1 MNNDEYKISAKQIKM
16 LQTLY
21 HRAGMDEETRRDM
34 LYNLT
39 NGRTDSTK
47 ELTAFEAKTLISR
60 LVPKAQESD
69 QEHLDASTGAIMN
82 KFDKKNDPANT
93 KPEDHPLATQFD
105 NKNRLCLKI
114 DYSKP
119 WAERYDQ
126 LMGFPSNEE
135 EINAQAVIVLRA
147 IYLLSL
153 EISFLNKGYDSTD
166 HDEIMINRAK
176 LSKWTRE
183 KTVYKKNITQMTL
196 YELQGVKKQLE
207 AIAAKERKKEQMV
220 TVNQ

>member
-21 HRAGMDEETRRDM
+21 HRACLDEDTRREM
-34 LYNLT
+34 LHNLT

-47 ELTAFEAKTLISR
+47 DLTALEAKTLISR
-60 LVPKAQESD
+60 LVPEAQASE
-69 QEHLDASTGAIMN
+69 QERLDKYI
-82 KFDKKNDPANT
+82 KKPLFDKIAKKNDPVNVKLAEN
-93 KPEDHPLATQFD
+93 PLSV
-105 NKNRLCLKI
+105 KI

-126 LMGFPSNEE
+126 LMGFPSTEE
-135 EINAQAVIVLRA
+135 EIKSETNNVLRA

-153 EISFLNKGYDSTD
+153 DISFLNKGYDSTD

-183 KTVYKKNITQMTL
+183 KTVYKKNITQMNL
-196 YELQGVKKQLE
+196 NELKGVKKQLE
-207 AIAAKERKKEQMV
+207 AIAAKERKKELV